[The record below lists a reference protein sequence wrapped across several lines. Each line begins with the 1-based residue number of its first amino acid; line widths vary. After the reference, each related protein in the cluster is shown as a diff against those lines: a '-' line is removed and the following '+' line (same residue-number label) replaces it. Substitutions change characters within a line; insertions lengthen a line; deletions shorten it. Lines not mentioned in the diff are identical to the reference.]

1 MSGANGKY
9 GGNRANRLSE
19 TAEKKIEEV
28 VKRYPDSRSAV
39 MPALYI
45 AQEEYGSVTEEAYRW
60 VSDRLNMPLS
70 HVIEV
75 ATFYTMYYKRPVGRY
90 HIQVCRTLSCMVCGA
105 FDIISQLKA
114 RFGVEANQVTADG
127 MWSYE
132 AVECLG
138 SCGTAPM
145 AQINDLFVENL
156 TTEKLNGILDRIET
170 EKPDLR
176 YSTIR
181 EDLGKGMKD
190 LPRSEVWPV
199 KSFDQQS

>member
-1 MSGANGKY
+1 
-9 GGNRANRLSE
+9 
-19 TAEKKIEEV
+19 
-28 VKRYPDSRSAV
+28 
-39 MPALYI
+39 
-45 AQEEYGSVTEEAYRW
+45 
-60 VSDRLNMPLS
+60 MPLS

-90 HIQVCRTLSCMVCGA
+90 HVQVCRTLSCMVCGA
-105 FDIISQLKA
+105 FDVLSQLKA

-156 TTEKLNGILDRIET
+156 TTEKLNGILDRIEK
-170 EKPDLR
+170 EQPDLR